1 MQSEHKTSLQF
12 DGIILLTDD
21 SRVSYLQ
28 RPSEIHLQESSELL
42 CRNIFTE
49 TSQNQH
55 TGGTFLTF
63 SV

>member
-28 RPSEIHLQESSELL
+28 QRPS
-42 CRNIFTE
+42 
-49 TSQNQH
+49 
-55 TGGTFLTF
+55 
-63 SV
+63 